1 MDMSNLINCP
11 EDIIKEFATLA
22 TSKDAFGNPSEWTA
36 IQVFY
41 NSNYTS
47 RLKYNIDQGGQ
58 MRFVQCANL

>member
-41 NSNYTS
+41 NN
-47 RLKYNIDQGGQ
+47 KYKII
-58 MRFVQCANL
+58 FVKCKIICYELQTKFF